1 MHGVENSQL
10 KHYCNVFHYMQ
21 DWTSKLKERNLE
33 LQKTLDEKSKV
44 NTNTYVL
51 QQGDSFLRR
60 LNDDKANYSGTSL

>member
-1 MHGVENSQL
+1 
-10 KHYCNVFHYMQ
+10 MQ

-33 LQKTLDEKSKV
+33 LQKALDEKSKV